1 MNCWSWPSWHCTAG
15 GPWGHMG
22 QACKLDAV
30 LLLSWQ
36 GSFFFFFA
44 IQPQKQRSH
53 VSNHLPLSPAGP
65 TSAKTRARERERES
79 KGGAPWQTVTRLS
92 FISHSH
98 LPSLPSSANRQ
109 PPTPPCQHRHTH
121 TLSVIALPRLP
132 QCLFHYW
139 LQCFSAPQPYA
150 QHWWLPVTQHH
161 TN

>member
-36 GSFFFFFA
+36 GSFFFFL
-44 IQPQKQRSH
+44 P
-53 VSNHLPLSPAGP
+53 SNLRNREAMCPTTYLWALQGPHLP
-65 TSAKTRARERERES
+65 KQERERERES